1 MKKNKTLIIFI
12 IISLISLFYI
22 YTDINDR
29 AEKVVVGYS
38 KSVEKELFENLDDD
52 EINSLIDSITD
63 SLIYRKSAKEK
74 NQEIVIEKFRE
85 KGLVENKEKE
95 EFIKNNITLE
105 IN

>member
-1 MKKNKTLIIFI
+1 MKKNKALIIFI
-12 IISLISLFYI
+12 IISIISLFYI

-29 AEKVVVGYS
+29 AEKLTVGFS
-38 KSVEKELFENLDDD
+38 KSVEKDLFKNLDND
-52 EINSLIDSITD
+52 EINVLMNNITE

-74 NQEIVIEKFRE
+74 NKEIVIEKFRE

-95 EFIKNNITLE
+95 EFIKNNIILE

>member
-1 MKKNKTLIIFI
+1 MKKNKALIIFI
-12 IISLISLFYI
+12 IISIISLFYI

-29 AEKVVVGYS
+29 AEKLTLGFS
-38 KSVEKELFENLDDD
+38 KSVEKDLFKNLDND
-52 EINSLIDSITD
+52 EINVLMNNITE

-74 NQEIVIEKFRE
+74 NKEIVIEKFRE

-95 EFIKNNITLE
+95 EFIKNNIILE